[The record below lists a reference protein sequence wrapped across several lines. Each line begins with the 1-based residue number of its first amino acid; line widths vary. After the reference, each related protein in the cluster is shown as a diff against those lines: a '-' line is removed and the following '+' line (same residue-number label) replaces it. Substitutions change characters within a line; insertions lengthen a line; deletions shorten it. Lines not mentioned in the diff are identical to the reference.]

1 MLYTVPDA
9 VELIVQRSKAKDKAE
24 PLRFVSFPAPSTFDH
39 VGNELHGA
47 AYSSDC
53 IKFMVKISNILSR
66 ALRVLH
72 IDYHFVAAFS
82 SVDAALTVLSFQY
95 PNLEELVIT
104 GTFPDDYPFA
114 ECSL

>member
-9 VELIVQRSKAKDKAE
+9 VELIVRRSKAKDKAE
-24 PLRFVSFPAPSTFDH
+24 PLQFVSLPALSTLTNS
-39 VGNELHGA
+39 GNELQGK
-47 AYSSDC
+47 AYARHC
-53 IKFMVKISNILSR
+53 TRFMVKISYVLSR
-66 ALRVLH
+66 ALQVLH
-72 IDYHFVAAFS
+72 IDYHIVAAFS